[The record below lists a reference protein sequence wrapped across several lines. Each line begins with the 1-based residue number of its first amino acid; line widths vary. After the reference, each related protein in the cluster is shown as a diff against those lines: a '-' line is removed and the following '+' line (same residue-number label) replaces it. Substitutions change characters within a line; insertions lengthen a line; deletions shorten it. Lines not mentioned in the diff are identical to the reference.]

1 MDRKLNALVK
11 FDVSADAVVIDVRGT
26 LNQDSRSALVHIVRR
41 IRRMGITSHIRV
53 GFSHAAMVESQALAG
68 LRNDLN
74 AIGGGATEVGLP
86 AGSGVSLEF
95 TDKPASLALGTTTG
109 TKAIEISGEFAAS
122 IDAAGLHPLE
132 KYSDEE
138 LLAASDFAFGL
149 LDEPS
154 TSASPVVLAHYE
166 AIGLEISRRETK
178 DAPADPIEPR

>member
-1 MDRKLNALVK
+1 MDRRLHALVT
-11 FDVSADAVVIDVRGT
+11 FDVSSDAVEIDVRGS
-26 LNQDSRSALVHIVRR
+26 LNQDSRTALVLIVRR

-86 AGSGVSLEF
+86 TGSGVSLEF
-95 TDKPASLALGTTTG
+95 MDKPSSQALGASGG
-109 TKAIEISGEFAAS
+109 TKTIAISGEFAAS
-122 IDAAGLHPLE
+122 VDPAGLHPLD

-149 LDEPS
+149 MDQPS
-154 TSASPVVLAHYE
+154 SPASPLVLAHYD
-166 AIGLEISRRETK
+166 AIGLEMARRETE
-178 DAPADPIEPR
+178 DAPAALPEPR